1 MHNFNFYVA
10 GPWADRPN
18 VRTIIEK
25 VEAAGYQTCSRW
37 AEPDNPD
44 VAEDDPEKATK
55 LRDQAMRDVE
65 DVIMADGLIYVNS
78 LKSEGK
84 ATELGISIAMLKPIV
99 VIGGRENNIFLNLNI
114 PAYPTVEEA
123 LEWLKG

>member
-55 LRDQAMRDVE
+55 LRDRLRSRVTAGRCGAACRAGAAE
-65 DVIMADGLIYVNS
+65 RR
-78 LKSEGK
+78 
-84 ATELGISIAMLKPIV
+84 SIA
-99 VIGGRENNIFLNLNI
+99 GGCGRRS
-114 PAYPTVEEA
+114 
-123 LEWLKG
+123 